1 MDIKQSIT
9 QSFDV
14 IRENKARSFFT
25 ILGINI
31 GVAALIAISVI
42 GFAFKSSINK
52 EVGKY
57 GSTLI
62 WVQVNWRAY
71 ARGESRTLLDEKD
84 LYFFNNMSG
93 LKGGEPMLSS
103 YLPVYANGKR
113 QETDVVGVGD
123 VHFAMFDIGIQNGRK
138 FSAEELKNKAKV
150 CVIGPDLARTL
161 YGKTQV
167 TGNNLQIG
175 SQLYKIVGVTEDRNS
190 QTEFLSDGTG
200 NMSVFVPYTV
210 LEKLSSGTSPRRY
223 WVYLMDFY
231 TVEQAKSA
239 SVHIKDYLIKR
250 YGLLR
255 SKERFRVEQ
264 LSSYVEMVDRIL
276 SIISLIV
283 TVIAGVSIL
292 VGGLGIMNIML
303 VAVTERTREIGIRRA
318 IGAKRRDILIQFLI
332 EAVVLC
338 LIGGGSGLLLGLLIA
353 WIVCAILSWSFLVSA
368 LTVVAAIGG
377 ASVLGI
383 IFGLYPSYMAA
394 KLMPV
399 DALRYEV

>member
-1 MDIKQSIT
+1 MDIKQAVS
-9 QSFDV
+9 QAFDV

-42 GFAFKSSINK
+42 GIAFKTSINN

-57 GSTLI
+57 GSTLV

-71 ARGESRTLLDEKD
+71 AKGEARALLDEKD
-84 LYFFNNMSG
+84 LYFFNNM
-93 LKGGEPMLSS
+93 KGIKSGEPVLFAYLS
-103 YLPVYANGKR
+103 VQAKGKR
-113 QETDVVGVGD
+113 KETDIVGVGEE
-123 VHFAMFDIGIQNGRK
+123 HFRLFDIAIENGRS
-138 FSAEELKNKAKV
+138 FSREELEKKARM
-150 CVIGPDLARTL
+150 CVIGPDLARFLFGRTN
-161 YGKTQV
+161 V
-167 TGNNLQIG
+167 TGETLQIG
-175 SQLYKIVGVTEDRNS
+175 AQLYTVAGVTETRNS

-200 NMSVFVPYTV
+200 NMSVFIPYTI
-210 LEKLSSGTSPRRY
+210 LEKLSTGTSSRKYRI
-223 WVYLMDFY
+223 YLMDFD
-231 TVEQAKSA
+231 TVEDAKKA

-255 SKERFRVEQ
+255 DKERFRVEQ
-264 LSSYVEMVDRIL
+264 LSSYVEMIDRIL

-283 TVIAGVSIL
+283 TVIAAVSIL

-318 IGAKRRDILIQFLI
+318 IGAKKKDILIQFLI

-338 LIGGGSGLLLGLLIA
+338 LIGGGSGLFLGLLIA
-353 WIVCAILSWSFLVSA
+353 WIVCAILSWSFFISSLIVFSA
-368 LTVVAAIGG
+368 ITG
-377 ASVLGI
+377 ASALGI

-394 KLMPV
+394 RLMPV
-399 DALRYEV
+399 EALRYEV